1 MLRQSLSTK
10 NGSLKAKVWWWWQNY
25 DSNLIGERLYISFY
39 RSVTRFFLL
48 FHSHQATSLKP
59 SRVSSPSQPL
69 FHPAY
74 LQYITLFISLN
85 LCFIR
90 IAFEI
95 CLICSHSSFS
105 RLFFACSSW
114 WPTST
119 IFLPLKFIIHIKLRP
134 SNPHV
139 SCHRHRFAY
148 FGRTRHSCAGF
159 LLNHPGGLLKQSLLD
174 LVALIIL
181 ILVLFLLVLVV

>member
-1 MLRQSLSTK
+1 MILKSNHSERGAGMSIVSFLFPICCTST
-10 NGSLKAKVWWWWQNY
+10 
-25 DSNLIGERLYISFY
+25 DPCRYILGLHFRKGYLVFFKEIEKDQRSFPKG
-39 RSVTRFFLL
+39 FC
-48 FHSHQATSLKP
+48 
-59 SRVSSPSQPL
+59 
-69 FHPAY
+69 

-95 CLICSHSSFS
+95 CSICSHSSFS